1 MTSILRIERLS
12 EAAASASR
20 HPLAGYASGV
30 CLIGISVLTASA
42 LEFWFDVSNSSMVF
56 LAGVLL
62 TAVWYGQ
69 RVAVVT
75 AIAAF
80 LVYNFYLVEP
90 RFTLQFA
97 GTQDLIT
104 ILVFVAVALLTGRLA
119 GQAHDARQKAESR
132 AALFSRMFQISK
144 SIADQRDSRSIGE
157 TLAKGVAD
165 IVQDAVVFKP
175 NGADANGVLGA
186 LVTFGS
192 TSFSPPSLEAL
203 SRASR
208 SGRGPVHNEQA
219 HGEKWELLGL
229 GDAEDPA
236 GAIAWR
242 PARARDTGALGAVPV
257 LIELAN
263 ATLANRRLA
272 RLQIELDARAANDR
286 FRSALMSSLS
296 HDFRTPLAT
305 ILASATSLLD
315 FDRAFDNAT
324 KRDLLTSI
332 QEEVERIN
340 RFISNIFG
348 MTRLEEGIVQPRLQW
363 ITPAE
368 IVESAAERQKSRRP
382 PFQVDVEIRTGD
394 AVVYADP
401 ILLEQ
406 SLTNILDN
414 AAVHAI
420 GATRVVIRA
429 ETSGPD
435 VRFSV
440 MDDGPGIDPAHIQ
453 RIFDKFYRL
462 DSIAPSNK
470 GSGLGLAIARGFVEA
485 MNGRIEAASA
495 EPNSRGLSVSIY
507 LPGKSIEAM
516 PA

>member
-1 MTSILRIERLS
+1 MKPIVSS
-12 EAAASASR
+12 EWFTKVATGAWR
-20 HPLAGYASGV
+20 HPLGGYAIGV

-42 LEFWFDVSNSSMVF
+42 LEFWFEISNSSMVF
-56 LAGVLL
+56 LTGVLL
-62 TAVWYGQ
+62 TAVWFGQ
-69 RVAVVT
+69 RIAVVT

-97 GTQDLIT
+97 GTQDLVT

-119 GQAHDARQKAESR
+119 GQAHDARQQAESR
-132 AALFSRMFQISK
+132 AALFSQMFQISK
-144 SIADQRDSRSIGE
+144 SMADQRDSKSIGE
-157 TLAKGVAD
+157 TLARGVAD
-165 IVQDAVVFKP
+165 IVQDAVVYKS
-175 NGADANGVLGA
+175 NAADATVAHGELI
-186 LVTFGS
+186 TFG
-192 TSFSPPSLEAL
+192 TRSFTPPSLNAL
-203 SRASR
+203 NRASR
-208 SGRGPVHNEQA
+208 SGRSFVMSEDANGDS
-219 HGEKWELLGL
+219 WELFGL
-229 GDAEDPA
+229 GDAEEPS

-242 PARARDTGALGAVPV
+242 PARARDAGALSAVPV

-263 ATLANRRLA
+263 ATLASRHLA

-315 FDRAFDNAT
+315 FDRAFDDAT

-340 RFISNIFG
+340 RFIGNIFG

-368 IVESAAERQKSRRP
+368 IVEGAVERLNSRRP
-382 PFQVDVEIRTGD
+382 PFQVAVEIMTGD

-406 SLTNILDN
+406 ALTNILDN
-414 AAVHAI
+414 AVVHASS
-420 GATRVVIRA
+420 ASRVVIRA
-429 ETSGPD
+429 EASGPD
-435 VRFSV
+435 VQFSV
-440 MDDGPGIDPAHIQ
+440 IDDGPGIDPAHSQ

-462 DSIAPSNK
+462 NNAAPSNK

-495 EPNSRGLSVSIY
+495 DENCRGLRISIY

>member
-1 MTSILRIERLS
+1 
-12 EAAASASR
+12 
-20 HPLAGYASGV
+20 
-30 CLIGISVLTASA
+30 
-42 LEFWFDVSNSSMVF
+42 MVF
-56 LAGVLL
+56 LAGVLF
-62 TAVWYGQ
+62 TAVWHGQ

-90 RFTLQFA
+90 RVTLQFA

-119 GQAHDARQKAESR
+119 GQAHDARQQAESR

-144 SIADQRDSRSIGE
+144 SMADQRDSKSIGE
-157 TLAKGVAD
+157 TLAKGVSD
-165 IVQDAVVFKP
+165 IVQDPVVFKP
-175 NGADANGVLGA
+175 SDAKADAGHGA
-186 LVTFGS
+186 LITFGS
-192 TSFSPPSLEAL
+192 KPFTPPSLEAFN
-203 SRASR
+203 RASR
-208 SGRGPVHNEQA
+208 SGRGLAIHDEA
-219 HGEKWELLGL
+219 DGERWELLGL

-242 PARARDTGALGAVPV
+242 PLRARDAGALGAVPV

-263 ATLANRRLA
+263 ATLASRHLA

-315 FDRAFDNAT
+315 FDHAFDNAT

-340 RFISNIFG
+340 RFTANIFG

-368 IVESAAERQKSRRP
+368 IVESAAERLKSRRP

-414 AAVHAI
+414 AVVHAN
-420 GATRVVIRA
+420 GASRVVIRA

-440 MDDGPGIDPAHIQ
+440 IDDGPGIDPAQTQ

-462 DSIAPSNK
+462 STVAPSNK
-470 GSGLGLAIARGFVEA
+470 GSGLGLAIARGFIEA

-495 EPNSRGLSVSIY
+495 EPSSRGLTVSIY
-507 LPGKSIEAM
+507 LPGKAIEAM